1 MGPQEDSCLLLRA
14 AREGPWVKVRVWAL
28 VGVRG
33 LLRNGDAR
41 APLILRDSL
50 AEGQSE
56 LGKPDIVWRSA
67 GPGISPLPGGVQ
79 RKAINRG
86 GFLNT
91 WEVSLLVLKYWIL
104 KRLWKHRTGANML
117 FMWLIPWQQWSW
129 LLNCLGLAEDCF
141 VVVWHVL
148 RLRSWVIVRPWLR
161 TRGK

>member
-56 LGKPDIVWRSA
+56 LGKPDIV
-67 GPGISPLPGGVQ
+67 
-79 RKAINRG
+79 
-86 GFLNT
+86 
-91 WEVSLLVLKYWIL
+91 
-104 KRLWKHRTGANML
+104 
-117 FMWLIPWQQWSW
+117 
-129 LLNCLGLAEDCF
+129 
-141 VVVWHVL
+141 
-148 RLRSWVIVRPWLR
+148 
-161 TRGK
+161 